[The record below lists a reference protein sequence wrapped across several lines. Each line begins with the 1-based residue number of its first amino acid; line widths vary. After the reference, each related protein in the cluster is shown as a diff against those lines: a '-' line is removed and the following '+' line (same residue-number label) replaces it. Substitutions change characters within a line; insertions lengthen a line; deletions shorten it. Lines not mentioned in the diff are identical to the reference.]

1 MGLESNQR
9 RISLTALPEH
19 HILSLICSSL
29 PPSPLITCHT
39 TRPAVIRAPTCR
51 PARPLTSHPQ
61 SFRRLATH
69 APLSVLH
76 PRGTKKEILST
87 SQSTRALKGF
97 ELALRKN
104 NTLTCHFPFFLS
116 PPSFSFFPIP
126 PPSTTLHSLRI
137 PQHVCLC
144 IAEEPCRPAFIP
156 EEARKS

>member
-51 PARPLTSHPQ
+51 RARPLTSHPQ

-97 ELALRKN
+97 RLEEN
-104 NTLTCHFPFFLS
+104 NTHYLLYLFPFFLS
-116 PPSFSFFPIP
+116 PPSFFFPIP